1 MKNKDTL
8 NQTQLEIAQRISNA
22 ARDGDTEA
30 FENGLQDLFTNIQD
44 EIVASATSLRDVV
57 DVAILAQRGVRQ
69 LTSEETE
76 FYNTVIEAMK
86 LAAGNGGNAMMALT
100 NVDKTFPET
109 IVSQVMEDMVQA
121 HPLLGA
127 IDTVNTTGL
136 TRFIMNTDEGGVGA
150 TWGKITDAITQEIA
164 SGFKEVDLSQN
175 KLSAFMPISLGLLDL
190 GPAWLDTYIR
200 RCLSEAL
207 ALGYEFGIVS
217 GTGKDMPIGMD
228 RSVADDVTVVAG
240 VYPQKDLIT
249 VLEFTPSTYGGLI
262 KRLAKTQHNKPRAVN
277 GLILVVNPFDYY
289 DVVMPATTIMTPDGK
304 YVNDV
309 LPVPTQI
316 IQSVAIPQKQAI
328 LGIGKKYW
336 LGVAGNRGIQFSDEY
351 KFLDDDRYYK
361 IVAYGN
367 GRPKD
372 DNAFLRLNIANL
384 QPTYLRTI
392 STNAPTA
399 TKYTFAFDMQ
409 SHGSSIESQQVV
421 AGEAATKPTD
431 PTAEGYT
438 FGGWYKEAACTNAF
452 DFATLIYEATTVYA
466 KWTAVEAQAGGG
478 GT

>member
-1 MKNKDTL
+1 MPSKAFIGLETIPHGYVDGVSENVFDYIFRHTFKRPYDMMKICHAL
-8 NQTQLEIAQRISNA
+8 YLEISDR
-22 ARDGDTEA
+22 EA
-30 FENGLQDLFTNIQD
+30 LS
-44 EIVASATSLRDVV
+44 EIVLR
-57 DVAILAQRGVRQ
+57 Q
-69 LTSEETE
+69 
-76 FYNTVIEAMK
+76 
-86 LAAGNGGNAMMALT
+86 
-100 NVDKTFPET
+100 
-109 IVSQVMEDMVQA
+109 IVNNES
-121 HPLLGA
+121 
-127 IDTVNTTGL
+127 
-136 TRFIMNTDEGGVGA
+136 
-150 TWGKITDAITQEIA
+150 
-164 SGFKEVDLSQN
+164 N
-175 KLSAFMPISLGLLDL
+175 K
-190 GPAWLDTYIR
+190 
-200 RCLSEAL
+200 
-207 ALGYEFGIVS
+207 
-217 GTGKDMPIGMD
+217 
-228 RSVADDVTVVAG
+228 
-240 VYPQKDLIT
+240 
-249 VLEFTPSTYGGLI
+249 
-262 KRLAKTQHNKPRAVN
+262 
-277 GLILVVNPFDYY
+277 
-289 DVVMPATTIMTPDGK
+289 
-304 YVNDV
+304 
-309 LPVPTQI
+309 
-316 IQSVAIPQKQAI
+316 
-328 LGIGKKYW
+328 

-372 DNAFLRLNIANL
+372 DNAFLRLKIANL